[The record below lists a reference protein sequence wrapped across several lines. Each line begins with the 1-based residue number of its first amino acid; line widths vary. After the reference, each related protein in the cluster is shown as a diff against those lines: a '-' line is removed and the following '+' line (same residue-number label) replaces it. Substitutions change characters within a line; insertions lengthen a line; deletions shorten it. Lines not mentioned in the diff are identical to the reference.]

1 MIRIGQHSAAQ
12 WDKTLWDKRFGNTND
27 GNTARRFFEYP
38 DITSAITGID
48 VDILKK
54 FRTILNVLSCGV
66 YAEEAEKLL
75 TENYPWRK
83 LTATVHK
90 VLRHGKN
97 IILHHLLPIGELS
110 EEAQE
115 TKNKQYKYYR
125 YHNSRRISR
134 SAQNQD
140 LMNMLLISSDPYT
153 SSFRIIRS
161 KKDAIKIYPEEMIQL
176 LDV

>member
-1 MIRIGQHSAAQ
+1 MNA
-12 WDKTLWDKRFGNTND
+12 
-27 GNTARRFFEYP
+27 E
-38 DITSAITGID
+38 
-48 VDILKK
+48 K
-54 FRTILNVLSCGV
+54 FGV

-75 TENYPWRK
+75 TENCPWRK

-115 TKNKQYKYYR
+115 TKNKEYKYYR
-125 YHNSRRISR
+125 YHNSRKISR

-140 LMNMLLISSDPYT
+140 LMNMLLISSDPYI
-153 SSFRIIRS
+153 SSFRRIRS